1 MGDLQD
7 EDVLSYALFPQVADQ
22 VLQVPSGEAE
32 RHRFH
37 GAGRLDASGVIYPAR
52 RAKRHGTKCPVPFC
66 TPCGRPL
73 SLLALTGKGRA
84 ADLFRPAP
92 PEGRHRPEK
101 KGNDF
106 SAAQ

>member
-1 MGDLQD
+1 MTEAMPFLQKYD
-7 EDVLSYALFPQVADQ
+7 ITFLRP
-22 VLQVPSGEAE
+22 PTI
-32 RHRFH
+32 R
-37 GAGRLDASGVIYPAR
+37 
-52 RAKRHGTKCPVPFC
+52 PVPFFA
-66 TPCGRPL
+66 PCGRPL